1 MLRDR
6 VSGITFAR
14 GKEYFEVGCVKGFRA
29 QRNEARAEVE
39 GSMGTYDVRLWDE
52 DGGMGGTCD
61 CPAYEDMGF
70 CKHCVAVCFVLLDA
84 REKGLLDRQDP
95 RGKSNWVT
103 MEEIEAFLKRV
114 EREKLEGWVLS
125 WTQEDLG
132 FRDVLE
138 RETLK
143 ARKRDARKP
152 KRTANR

>member
-70 CKHCVAVCFVLLDA
+70 CKHCVAVVSSCLTQG
-84 REKGLLDRQDP
+84 R
-95 RGKSNWVT
+95 RGCWIAK
-103 MEEIEAFLKRV
+103 IP
-114 EREKLEGWVLS
+114 EG
-125 WTQEDLG
+125 
-132 FRDVLE
+132 
-138 RETLK
+138 K
-143 ARKRDARKP
+143 A
-152 KRTANR
+152 TG

>member
-1 MLRDR
+1 
-6 VSGITFAR
+6 
-14 GKEYFEVGCVKGFRA
+14 
-29 QRNEARAEVE
+29 
-39 GSMGTYDVRLWDE
+39 
-52 DGGMGGTCD
+52 
-61 CPAYEDMGF
+61 
-70 CKHCVAVCFVLLDA
+70 
-84 REKGLLDRQDP
+84 
-95 RGKSNWVT
+95 